1 MKRRIC
7 LGIAAGACLLVFAA
21 FVLLLRNGSILPV
34 WISWETVQ
42 IQCQPGVG
50 EPEKIVLE
58 RRTVTVF
65 DQGEAVWQ
73 SDREIRVQDV
83 LWGDIDHDG
92 AKELMLLCWKR
103 GRYGDSRPFWVVED
117 EETWSQHIYLYDWTD
132 GEIRP
137 IWMASDIG
145 MDAVSWSF
153 DESSRLVITD
163 RNGTQSAWDWLSWGL
178 SGLEPPSSNVETD

>member
-1 MKRRIC
+1 MKRGAWLALAAGIC
-7 LGIAAGACLLVFAA
+7 LLACAA
-21 FVLLLRNGSILPV
+21 FFLLSRNGSILPA
-34 WISWETVQ
+34 WISWEKGQ

-50 EPEKIVLE
+50 EPEKIILE
-58 RRTVTVF
+58 CRTVSVF

-92 AKELMLLCWKR
+92 ANELILLCWKR
-103 GRYGDSRPFWVVED
+103 GRYGDSRPFWVTED
-117 EETWSQHIYLYDWTD
+117 EKTWSQHIYLYDWTD

-145 MDAVSWSF
+145 LDVAEWSF
-153 DESSRLVITD
+153 DETARLVLTD
-163 RNGTQSAWDWLSWGL
+163 RSGEQSTWDWISWGL
-178 SGLEPPSSNVETD
+178 SRLEP